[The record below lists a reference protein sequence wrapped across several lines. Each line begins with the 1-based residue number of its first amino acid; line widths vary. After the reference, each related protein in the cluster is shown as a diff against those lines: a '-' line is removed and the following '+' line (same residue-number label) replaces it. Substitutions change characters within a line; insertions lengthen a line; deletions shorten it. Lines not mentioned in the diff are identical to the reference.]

1 MHILPRRVAGSQQS
15 LSDNLVVSILID
27 RSLTLTCGKAVLVL
41 LTAEEAIELRRYLAS
56 HAKLYPID
64 GGKGGE

>member
-1 MHILPRRVAGSQQS
+1 MHILPRRVAGSQAT

-41 LTAEEAIELRRYLAS
+41 LTAEEAVALRRYLAQHS
-56 HAKLYPID
+56 KLYPIN
-64 GGKGGE
+64 GGTE